1 MMFIVIAE
9 GPLSIAG
16 EVMRTGPPPGWW
28 KERGYIWQDT
38 ENQDLP
44 DLGDQLSVEGDD
56 SGFFL
61 VGESSRFE
69 ERVFSSGHIEF

>member
-1 MMFIVIAE
+1 M
-9 GPLSIAG
+9 
-16 EVMRTGPPPGWW
+16 
-28 KERGYIWQDT
+28 